1 MRRIRVIDH
10 DGMNFRHEGF
20 MQDPELRE
28 AYECGVK
35 EGWRQAMEETYGGG
49 YGHRDYGRG
58 GMGSRRMDFRE
69 QPDRQWRD
77 DDDPYME
84 RRHRDSRG
92 RFM

>member
-28 AYECGVK
+28 AYECGRK
-35 EGWRQAMEETYGGG
+35 DAYAEIMEEQ

-69 QPDRQWRD
+69 QPDRQWHD

-92 RFM
+92 RYM